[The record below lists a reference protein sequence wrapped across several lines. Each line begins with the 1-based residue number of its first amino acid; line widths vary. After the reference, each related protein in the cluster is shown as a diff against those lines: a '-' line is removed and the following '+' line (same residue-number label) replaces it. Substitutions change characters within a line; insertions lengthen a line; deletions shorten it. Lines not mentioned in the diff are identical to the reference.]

1 MPQDAATLNRLATEL
16 NLLFSGAKINKI
28 TQPTS
33 DEIILFLYSKYGN
46 ARLSIC
52 VSAIGARVGITE
64 LEQTNPQTPPA
75 FCMLLRKHL
84 IGATIKSIS
93 TLKDERIIR
102 IAFDGKNDFLE
113 YAEKELYAEI
123 MGKYSNTIFC
133 ENEKILS
140 TVRPIALD
148 FEKDRILLP
157 GAKYALP
164 HSQNKVSVY
173 DEDEFCRLLANRND
187 GDIAEFL
194 FNNVVGLSSQTAK
207 EICQRYFNDTL
218 LYAPIEKP
226 SDFRNFIISFIE
238 KENNPCVLLR
248 DGKPADYFFCD
259 YSTLS
264 GEKIFFERITDA
276 ESYFFD
282 TKKKLRDLTE
292 FKNKLL
298 SIVSAALK
306 KEKKKLSQIADKLL
320 SCKDAE
326 TVRRHGE
333 LIVSNVYRIKKGD
346 SFVIVDDYYNDN
358 AKLKIALEE
367 QLSPNQNAQK
377 YFKRYTKLKNTVKAV
392 IPQKEQTESEIDY
405 LQSVLSELN
414 TANDIKSLSL
424 IRDELIE
431 GGYIKLPN
439 DKSTSPKKKKNAVN
453 EKYRT
458 FEYSGYRIRAG
469 KNNIQNDKLTATSKP
484 SDCWLHVKDYHSA
497 HVVIESNGGHVPDEI
512 IEIAAQI
519 CAYYSE
525 ARAGS
530 KVAVDYTLKKYV
542 KKPPKSK
549 FGSVI
554 YTDFKTIIVS
564 PDSHGNLET
573 KDD

>member
-1 MPQDAATLNRLATEL
+1 MPQDAATLNRLANEL
-16 NLLFSGAKINKI
+16 NHLFAGAKVNKI
-28 TQPTS
+28 TQPTN

-46 ARLSIC
+46 ARLSVC

-64 LEQTNPQTPPA
+64 IERANPQTPPA

-84 IGATIKSIS
+84 TGATVKSIS
-93 TLKDERIIR
+93 ALKDERIIR
-102 IAFDGKNDFLE
+102 IAFDGKNDFME

-123 MGKYSNTIFC
+123 MGKYSNAIFC

-148 FEKDRILLP
+148 LEKDRVLLP

-164 HSQNKVSVY
+164 RSQNKVSLY
-173 DEDEFCRLLANRND
+173 DEEGFCQLLTNRSD
-187 GDIAEFL
+187 GDITEFI
-194 FNNVVGLSSQTAK
+194 FNNVVGLSAQTAK
-207 EICQRYFNDTL
+207 EVCHRYFNDTV
-218 LYAPIEKP
+218 LYAPIESP
-226 SDFRNFIISFIE
+226 SDFRNFAITFIE
-238 KENNPCVLLR
+238 KENKPCVLLR
-248 DGKPADYFFCD
+248 DGKPTDYFFCE

-264 GEKIFFERITDA
+264 GEKIFFEHITDA
-276 ESYFFD
+276 ETYFFD
-282 TKKKLRDLTE
+282 EKKKIRDLTE
-292 FKNKLL
+292 LKNKLL
-298 SIVSAALK
+298 SIVNSVLK
-306 KEKKKLSQIADKLL
+306 KEKKKLSQISDKLL

-326 TVRRHGE
+326 TVRRQGE

-358 AKLKIALEE
+358 AKLKITLEE

-405 LQSVLSELN
+405 LQSVLAELN
-414 TANDIKSLSL
+414 TANDLKSLNL
-424 IRDELIE
+424 IREELIE
-431 GGYIKLPN
+431 GGYIRLPS
-439 DKSTSPKKKKNAVN
+439 DKSANAKKKKDTAT

-458 FEYSGYRIRAG
+458 FEYSGYKIRAG
-469 KNNIQNDKLTATSKP
+469 KNNIQNDRLTATAKP

-525 ARAGS
+525 ARGGS

-554 YTDFKTIIVS
+554 YTDFKTILVS